1 MSHNLVFFKVANQL
15 AKKESLN
22 TYSLVLKTSEK
33 FDPPYLSDITLFTKS
48 SRQKIHSFG
57 FDLCLF
63 EMIKLCPYSIVSAF
77 QTKLTALKLKFCFCK
92 EYKNKQNISI
102 GKSRR
107 NFVEWSILFSGLSL
121 GIPSSYVFVFVCR
134 AHCANCKIHSISV
147 AVIMGFRF

>member
-1 MSHNLVFFKVANQL
+1 MSHNLVFFKVANPL

-63 EMIKLCPYSIVSAF
+63 EMINLCPYSIVSAF
-77 QTKLTALKLKFCFCK
+77 QTKLTALKLRFCFCK
-92 EYKNKQNISI
+92 EYKNKQIFPSAKVDGTLLNGAFCSAVYHLAYLQVTCLC
-102 GKSRR
+102 S
-107 NFVEWSILFSGLSL
+107 FVECIVQIARF
-121 GIPSSYVFVFVCR
+121 
-134 AHCANCKIHSISV
+134 
-147 AVIMGFRF
+147 FR